1 MSTTIHSVDD
11 LQAVI
16 KDSKAI
22 HVIGNGSKTG
32 LKTGLYS
39 TYADH
44 VKRVSL
50 AGLIGVT
57 EYEPDEYTI
66 TALAGTPVKV
76 IQDALAKNGQY
87 LPFDPM
93 LANTATIGGTVA
105 ANLSGSRRWR
115 YGGVRDFILGA
126 HVVDGLGRA
135 FRVGGKVVKNSAGFD
150 LTKFLVGSLGQYAIM
165 TQITFK
171 VFPDVPHFTTL
182 QLMYDS
188 LDDLLS
194 AVYFINQSVFELD
207 ALDFEP
213 DGEQWGLWVRM
224 TGLEDTLSDRV
235 QRFISTL
242 QKNTALIDSS
252 QIVSDNRIWDV
263 QNSLSWSSNQ
273 NVVKVTLSPK
283 QIPDFDA
290 THNTLTIERRYSV
303 GGNVGWIATDNLK
316 SLGDVLEK
324 QHLTGL
330 VIHGETDQPILGK
343 PIDNVLSDRVKQIFD
358 PNNKLV

>member
-11 LQAVI
+11 LQTLI
-16 KDSKAI
+16 KDNKAI

-32 LKTGLYS
+32 LSVPDVTQAQL
-39 TYADH
+39 T
-44 VKRVSL
+44 
-50 AGLIGVT
+50 GLIGIT

-66 TALAGTPVKV
+66 TAQAGTPVKV

-93 LANTATIGGTVA
+93 LADTATIGGTVA

-150 LTKFLVGSLGQYAIM
+150 LTKFLVGSLGRYAIM

-182 QLMYDS
+182 QLMYGS

-194 AVYFINQSVFELD
+194 AIYFINQSVFELD
-207 ALDFEP
+207 ALDFKP
-213 DGEQWGLWVRM
+213 DGDTSTLWVRM

-235 QRFISTL
+235 QRFIDTL

-252 QIVSDNRIWDV
+252 QAVNDNTAWDA
-263 QNSLSWSSNQ
+263 QNAVSWSSNPY
-273 NVVKVTLSPK
+273 VVKVILSPK
-283 QIPDFDA
+283 RIPNFEA
-290 THNTLTIERRYSV
+290 NVNTPIIERRYSV
-303 GGNVGWIATDNLK
+303 GGNVGWVATDNLK

-324 QHLTGL
+324 QKLTGL

-358 PNNKLV
+358 PEHKLR